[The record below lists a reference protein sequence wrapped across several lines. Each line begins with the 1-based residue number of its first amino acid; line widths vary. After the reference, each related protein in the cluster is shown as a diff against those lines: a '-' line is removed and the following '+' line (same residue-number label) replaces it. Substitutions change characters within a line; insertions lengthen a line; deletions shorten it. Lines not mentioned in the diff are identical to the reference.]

1 MTISEEKYFRFLK
14 GEIVAIM
21 QKTYPGIPDSISDW
35 KGQNITDFQT
45 ELQKKQNQ
53 YISEKWFYTHMK
65 SESSKLPR
73 IDILNFLS
81 QYVGYHDW
89 EDFKH
94 IRSDQK
100 HKSVKKDN
108 SNSYFYLVPL
118 LVVVILTVFY
128 FVYKSF
134 YSQEYTFCFYDSISK
149 QPISNNIIEVT
160 VLEKNESNK
169 NYLCDTGGCFT
180 IKTKKRK
187 IRFVVETPY
196 YHRDTILRRLNSFNR
211 TENVKLQI
219 DDYAIMIH
227 YFSNS
232 NVKDWLKRK
241 EDLNIIFADNAKIFQ
256 VYEGTVGMEIYN
268 KWEFINKLTLP
279 ASGLRDIEILD
290 TEYAGEKIKHL
301 RFKQNGKVDEDSL

>member
-1 MTISEEKYFRFLK
+1 
-14 GEIVAIM
+14 
-21 QKTYPGIPDSISDW
+21 
-35 KGQNITDFQT
+35 
-45 ELQKKQNQ
+45 
-53 YISEKWFYTHMK
+53 MK
-65 SESSKLPR
+65 SESLKLPR

-81 QYVGYHDW
+81 QYVGHHDW

-94 IRSDQK
+94 IHSGQK
-100 HKSVKKDN
+100 QKSGKDN

-128 FVYKSF
+128 FVTKSF

-149 QPISNNIIEVT
+149 QSITNNIIEVT

-169 NYLCDTGGCFT
+169 SYLCDADGCFT
-180 IKTKKRK
+180 LKTIKRR
-187 IRFVVETPY
+187 IQFVVETPY
-196 YHRDTILRRLNSFNR
+196 YHRDTIVRRLNSFNR
-211 TENVKLQI
+211 SEKIKLQI

-232 NVKDWLKRK
+232 NVKDWLKRR
-241 EDLNIIFADNAKIFQ
+241 EDLNYIFADNAKIFQ

-279 ASGLRDIEILD
+279 VSGLKDIEILD

-301 RFKQNGKVDEDSL
+301 RFKQNGTK